1 MSKEQPEAT
10 SATPDYLK
18 KAEKAFKIGSLAL
31 GVVLTALQIVS
42 VVRDDAPET
51 VKM

>member
-1 MSKEQPEAT
+1 MNKEQPEVT
-10 SATPDYLK
+10 PATPDYLK

-42 VVRDDAPET
+42 VVKDDEPEIT
-51 VKM
+51 RL

>member
-1 MSKEQPEAT
+1 MNKEPNEP
-10 SATPDYLK
+10 TPDYLK

-42 VVRDDAPET
+42 VVKDDEPET
-51 VKM
+51 VKL